1 MSEMQGKM
9 CAPGILYRVD
19 TTLASYRK
27 VQSSHGSACGKLNV
41 PIRMEEV
48 KAALGRLQDVG
59 AGMDN
64 VPPIEFS
71 MHSMHS
77 ECAVLQ
83 ALTLEFNNVVGT
95 GEIPASWQ
103 KHRMLIHYK
112 GHNAHLVHF

>member
-1 MSEMQGKM
+1 
-9 CAPGILYRVD
+9 
-19 TTLASYRK
+19 
-27 VQSSHGSACGKLNV
+27 
-41 PIRMEEV
+41 MEEV
-48 KAALGRLQDVG
+48 KAALGRLQAVG

-112 GHNAHLVHF
+112 GHNAHLRSIFEIWQSHEVRARAEQSKAYTCLFVTRLPNFVAQDIYMQYIPT